1 MSRQIGRE
9 IYMDYAIG
17 SFSKI
22 TGLSMD
28 TLRYYEKEH
37 LIQVERDTAGK
48 RKYTNADIRW
58 IDFIMRLKETGM
70 PIRKIRK
77 YADLRY
83 QGDATM
89 PERLNMLEE
98 HRVFVLSEKAKWD
111 ANLTHLDT
119 KIQTYKNILQGTDSA
134 STS

>member
-1 MSRQIGRE
+1 MSRRIGRE

-37 LIQVERDTAGK
+37 LIQVERDAAGK
-48 RKYTNADIRW
+48 RKYTDADIRW
-58 IDFIMRLKETGM
+58 IDFIKRLKETGM

-77 YADLRY
+77 YANLRY
-83 QGDATM
+83 QGDTTM

-98 HRVFVLSEKAKWD
+98 HRMFVLSEKAKWD
-111 ANLTHLDT
+111 ANLAHLDT